1 MKKYVVVILCF
12 HFNLLLAQE
21 IPGKEE
27 PAEVLT
33 FQEYLGLVK
42 QFHPVVSQAGLKL
55 SIGEAGLLRARGGF
69 DPKIEVDYDRKQ
81 FKGTEY
87 YDILNSTFKIP
98 TWYGVEFKASYDQ
111 NTGMYLNPERTVPEE
126 GLFSAGV
133 SVDIGRGMFI
143 SDRMAALRSAR
154 AFRDQSIAEREILV
168 NEVIYEASLAYFDW
182 LEVYNEMRIYEN
194 FLENALERY
203 RGISTNARLGEIAA
217 IDTVEAKISVQNRTL
232 ELEQAR
238 VKLMKER
245 LNLSTYLWLENNIPV
260 ELQPNVIPD
269 TELPGKV
276 DEVLE
281 LPENAFINFDWENHP
296 KLRALGFKRRALEI
310 DRQLKANKLLPD
322 VNLEYNF
329 IPPDPESFQNFNY
342 DNYKAGISFRFPLFL
357 RKERG
362 DLKIAEFKIQD
373 ADFDIEL
380 NEVQI
385 ENKVEAVARELE
397 SFEFQNEVAEE
408 MVENYR
414 ILLLAEERRMSF
426 GESSLFLINT
436 RETKY
441 IEALLKRN
449 ELLVKYLNAKAELF
463 QTLGLIPEINKQG
476 VLAE

>member
-1 MKKYVVVILCF
+1 M
-12 HFNLLLAQE
+12 
-21 IPGKEE
+21 
-27 PAEVLT
+27 
-33 FQEYLGLVK
+33 
-42 QFHPVVSQAGLKL
+42 
-55 SIGEAGLLRARGGF
+55 
-69 DPKIEVDYDRKQ
+69 
-81 FKGTEY
+81 
-87 YDILNSTFKIP
+87 
-98 TWYGVEFKASYDQ
+98 
-111 NTGMYLNPERTVPEE
+111 
-126 GLFSAGV
+126 
-133 SVDIGRGMFI
+133 
-143 SDRMAALRSAR
+143 
-154 AFRDQSIAEREILV
+154 
-168 NEVIYEASLAYFDW
+168 
-182 LEVYNEMRIYEN
+182 
-194 FLENALERY
+194 
-203 RGISTNARLGEIAA
+203 
-217 IDTVEAKISVQNRTL
+217 
-232 ELEQAR
+232 
-238 VKLMKER
+238 KLMKER

-329 IPPDPESFQNFNY
+329 ITPDPESFQNFNY